1 MIASTVLGG
10 WCALPAWAGEPDPK
24 PAHVRG
30 WRTRAT
36 AGPEQKAPLK
46 TRLKAYAFRLLTR
59 YAWRGGEQFRC
70 LDSLWTR
77 ESNWNHRAKNPTSGA
92 YGIPQALPAGKMRK
106 RRPGLAVE
114 PADADPLGAA
124 LHQGA
129 VRHAVRGVGPL
140 PRAQL
145 VLSAHPAY

>member
-24 PAHVRG
+24 PAHVRV

-92 YGIPQALPAGKMRK
+92 YGIPQALPAGKMRSAGPDW
-106 RRPGLAVE
+106 RSNPRTQIRWGLRYIKE
-114 PADADPLGAA
+114 RYGTPCAA
-124 LHQGA
+124 WDHF
-129 VRHAVRGVGPL
+129 
-140 PRAQL
+140 RA
-145 VLSAHPAY
+145 HNWY